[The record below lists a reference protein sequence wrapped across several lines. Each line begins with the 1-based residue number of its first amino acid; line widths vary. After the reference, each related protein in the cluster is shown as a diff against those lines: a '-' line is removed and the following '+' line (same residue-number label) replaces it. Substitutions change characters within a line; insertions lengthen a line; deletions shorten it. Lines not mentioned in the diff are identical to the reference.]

1 MGLNMDRLDYLR
13 QLVTEMVSGFSGE
26 IAEGDR
32 FSFVYNGQTFTGRV
46 YERFNGHLVVAFE
59 AEVCTT
65 ILTRAKQEMI
75 NRLNGQLPFT
85 TFKVSKTDG
94 SRHTIVATHAL
105 SVSTIAADQL
115 VETLDSIAFQV
126 TEQRVNLD
134 SSNRIAKRAE
144 EELRRMS
151 DERRNNRN
159 VTESF
164 SEALNET
171 FNDSVDDDVDELG
184 DESTSAARA
193 RAPRVRSS
201 TGSTSGILA
210 DLRRLVGLG
219 PVKLEVERLVAARE
233 FTNARVARGL
243 PAIEQSPHLVFTG
256 NPGTGK
262 TTVARMVADLYK
274 ALGILK
280 KGHVVEADC
289 SKLIAAY
296 IGQTPIKTQRLCEQ
310 ARGGVLFIDEA
321 YGLTGHQHQG
331 YGPEAIETLL
341 KFMEDNRGDIVVI
354 VAGYPQEMQGF
365 LDANPGLRSRFD
377 VVIDF
382 PDYSTDE
389 LVSIFDLYLAEF
401 QLELTLG
408 ARDKVIAFTSGMER
422 RRGFGNGR
430 AMRNLFNEV
439 VRRHSVWAGRNG
451 QIAERD
457 LVLVPAEVIPEP
469 GSTVSA
475 PEPTGHRGTYL

>member
-1 MGLNMDRLDYLR
+1 MGAQLIESIEYVRRLI
-13 QLVTEMVSGFSGE
+13 TEMVEEFTGDVAVGE
-26 IAEGDR
+26 T
-32 FSFVYNGQTFTGRV
+32 FSFVYNDQRFEGRI
-46 YERFNGHLVVAFE
+46 YERFNGHMVVLFE
-59 AEVCTT
+59 VKIGVTK
-65 ILTRAKQEMI
+65 LTRHKQDLI

-85 TFKVSKTDG
+85 TFRLQKASGGQHSISAVHS
-94 SRHTIVATHAL
+94 L
-105 SVSTIAADQL
+105 SVDGVEADQL
-115 VETLDSIAFQV
+115 VQTLESIVYQV
-126 TEQRVNLD
+126 VEQRSVLMQASDTTRRVQDVLNVD
-134 SSNRIAKRAE
+134 SRD
-144 EELRRMS
+144 RRS
-151 DERRNNRN
+151 
-159 VTESF
+159 T
-164 SEALNET
+164 SEHIS
-171 FNDSVDDDVDELG
+171 DSVDDDIDGGAVRD
-184 DESTSAARA
+184 TSSARRA
-193 RAPRVRSS
+193 RTPNVRVS
-201 TGSTSGILA
+201 TTDTASILA
-210 DLRRLVGLG
+210 DLRRLVGLE
-219 PVKLEVERLVAARE
+219 PVKIEVERLVAARE

-274 ALGILK
+274 ALGILN

-296 IGQTPIKTQRLCEQ
+296 IGQTPIKTQRLCEE

-321 YGLTGHQHQG
+321 YGLTAHQHQG

-389 LVSIFDLYLAEF
+389 LVSIFDLYLDEF
-401 QLELTLG
+401 ELQLTSA
-408 ARDKVIAFTSGMER
+408 AREKLIAYTAGMER

-430 AMRNLFNEV
+430 AMRNLFNDV
-439 VRRHSVWAGRNG
+439 VRRHAVWVARNG
-451 QIAERD
+451 AIAERD
-457 LVLVPAEVIPEP
+457 LTLISAEVVPDVP
-469 GSTVSA
+469 GVNQSSELV
-475 PEPTGHRGTYL
+475 GHGAAYL